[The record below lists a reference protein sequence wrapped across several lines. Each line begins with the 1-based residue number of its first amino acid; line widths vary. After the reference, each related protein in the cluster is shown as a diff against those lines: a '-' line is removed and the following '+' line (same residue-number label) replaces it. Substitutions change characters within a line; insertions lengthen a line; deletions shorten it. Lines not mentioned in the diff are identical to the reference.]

1 MQRIRGWFILQSS
14 VNSPQGV
21 GLGRTIMTQHILQQ
35 DTVEDRQIMHRLMMT
50 VVGFMVATGV
60 MALVIAA
67 VVG

>member
-1 MQRIRGWFILQSS
+1 
-14 VNSPQGV
+14 
-21 GLGRTIMTQHILQQ
+21 MTQHILQQ

-60 MALVIAA
+60 MAFVIAA

>member
-1 MQRIRGWFILQSS
+1 
-14 VNSPQGV
+14 
-21 GLGRTIMTQHILQQ
+21 MTQHILQQ